1 MSPGRGS
8 TWLMALA
15 TSLAGCVDLS
25 PPHAVSSLKAG
36 DAAPDARA
44 DTAAMIAGESPDAR
58 MDVAPASGRPSL
70 HWRFDDSG
78 FLRAADSSGSRLDG
92 LYIGELTGPG
102 ASPNVPRVQFA
113 NPLSRSFTRAD
124 EQYVR
129 LPIMP
134 QALRA
139 PEVSVSAWYRATS
152 IDSSD
157 PISRPGS
164 DLLNAGTNAYVL
176 RLLDGQIEL
185 LKRVVAPTGVIYV
198 RCYAPAVNALDGG
211 WHHVVGVAGASG
223 MKVYFDGVE
232 RCSNTSGEPI
242 AYALDLTPLMVGRY
256 ADPEGGYY
264 FEGHID
270 DLRIFTRPLSPAEV
284 AALARGEP

>member
-8 TWLMALA
+8 TWLIALA
-15 TSLAGCVDLS
+15 AGLAGCVDLS
-25 PPHAVSSLKAG
+25 PPRGVSSLKAG

-44 DTAAMIAGESPDAR
+44 DGGRTPLGGSADAR
-58 MDVAPASGRPSL
+58 MDVAPASGRPTL
-70 HWRFDDSG
+70 HWRFDDVG

-102 ASPNVPRVQFA
+102 ASPLVPRVQFA

-134 QALRA
+134 QALRS
-139 PEVSVSAWYRATS
+139 PEVSISAWYRATS
-152 IDSSD
+152 IDTED

-164 DLLNAGTNAYVL
+164 ELVNAGTNAYVL

-185 LKRVVAPTGVIYV
+185 LKRVVAPTGVVYV
-198 RCYAPAVNALDGG
+198 RCYAPVTNALDGG
-211 WHHVVGVAGASG
+211 WHHVAGVAGAGG

-242 AYALDLTPLMVGRY
+242 AYAYDLTPLIVGRY

-264 FEGHID
+264 FEGNID
-270 DLRIFTRPLSPAEV
+270 DLRVFTRPLSPTEV
-284 AALARGEP
+284 AELARGEP